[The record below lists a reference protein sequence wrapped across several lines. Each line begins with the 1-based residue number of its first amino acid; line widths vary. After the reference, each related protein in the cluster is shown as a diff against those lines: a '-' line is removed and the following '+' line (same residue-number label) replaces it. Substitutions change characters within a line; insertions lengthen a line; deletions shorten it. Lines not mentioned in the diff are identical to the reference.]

1 MDLEI
6 TAEEINGID
15 VNNIAS
21 MQLKDGTTIVI
32 SGGEQIQAEGELVE
46 QSPEEQE
53 VFKEEHAEEIVEN
66 VENEENVE
74 GQENQLRARPVPGKL
89 IQPVQVR
96 PGVVPVRPALVP
108 MKPTVVPGRPVPI
121 KPAVVPVPVKPGV
134 VPMRPGVAPMRPPV
148 VGPKVFRARPGMPVH
163 RPPVAPVVKP
173 GHMGAPIH
181 RPGIVPVVKP
191 VPMVVPMN
199 KPGMARPMPIP
210 VKPVFR
216 ARPNVEQ
223 EEEFEEEEYDYQQE
237 EVCGEDQY
245 CECGQEEDLEE
256 QFRAR
261 PMVMAPPRPVPMV
274 TPPRPRVVPVPVAP
288 MPPKRGP
295 MPGYN
300 TFQPRVFRAR
310 PRVMPVPAP
319 VFTPMTTYSPMVQG
333 HHVKPRGPM
342 GRPMPMMKPGVFRGK
357 EISRNVDDYEQQCE
371 ECQNQ
376 CTKSVCTRCG
386 KEF

>member
-108 MKPTVVPGRPVPI
+108 MKQTVVPGRPVPI

-245 CECGQEEDLEE
+245 CECGQEEALEE

-261 PMVMAPPRPVPMV
+261 PINGSSKTCSNGGSSQTQSCPCARCHY
-274 TPPRPRVVPVPVAP
+274 ASK
-288 MPPKRGP
+288 KRA
-295 MPGYN
+295 N
-300 TFQPRVFRAR
+300 AR
-310 PRVMPVPAP
+310 
-319 VFTPMTTYSPMVQG
+319 
-333 HHVKPRGPM
+333 
-342 GRPMPMMKPGVFRGK
+342 
-357 EISRNVDDYEQQCE
+357 I
-371 ECQNQ
+371 
-376 CTKSVCTRCG
+376 
-386 KEF
+386 